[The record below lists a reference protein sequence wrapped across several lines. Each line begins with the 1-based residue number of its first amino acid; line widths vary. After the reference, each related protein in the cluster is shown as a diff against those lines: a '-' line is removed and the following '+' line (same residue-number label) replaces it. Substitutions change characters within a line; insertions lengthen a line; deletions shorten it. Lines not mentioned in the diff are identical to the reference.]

1 MARPTSDGIFS
12 CKSNI
17 SYEQIC
23 LSQRK
28 GPIKHSIIHTWHSV
42 DILLI
47 CLAHIKSFCSCGGLS
62 PPMHLTPR
70 ISCKLRGPFRCVH
83 SDDAELQSMQRKYAS
98 FLLIDINLKARSVT
112 YPLAAWLTFL
122 TNFLTNLKTLRG
134 VTPPIGTPLVP
145 GVLPSREYPLG
156 ALTHYDSGVASL
168 EG

>member
-1 MARPTSDGIFS
+1 VARPTSDGIFS

-70 ISCKLRGPFRCVH
+70 ISCTLRGPFRCVH

-98 FLLIDINLKARSVT
+98 FLLIDIYLKAQSVA

-122 TNFLTNLKTLRG
+122 TSFLTNLKILG
-134 VTPPIGTPLVP
+134 DVTPPSAHPWSQGYSQVANTPWEL
-145 GVLPSREYPLG
+145 
-156 ALTHYDSGVASL
+156 
-168 EG
+168 